1 MTDVKEKKR
10 LSPKE
15 REKQIVAEAIAFF
28 ADQGFGGQTREL
40 AKRIGV
46 TQPLLYRY
54 FASKEVLIERVYQ
67 DVFIG
72 RWREHWQTVL
82 TDRSLSIEDRLTR
95 VYREYA
101 RVIDNREWLR
111 ILILA
116 GMKGESLNHRYLEQV
131 REKLIE
137 PLCLE
142 MRFEAG
148 MKEPDSLPLTTQ
160 ETDLAWSF
168 HGTFIYRGIR
178 KWIYELPVEDD
189 LDIVVENAIRM
200 FLGGFPAA
208 LATILRSPAS
218 CAAPD
223 RQLRA
228 AGRQSRES

>member
-1 MTDVKEKKR
+1 MRDTKTKKR
-10 LSPKE
+10 LSPQE
-15 REKQIVAEAIAFF
+15 REKQIVTEAIAFF

-72 RWREHWQTVL
+72 RWREDWEQVL
-82 TDRSLSIEDRLTR
+82 TDRSLPIEERLIR
-95 VYREYA
+95 VYREYV
-101 RVIDNREWLR
+101 RVIDNREWIR

-116 GMKGESLNHRYLEQV
+116 GMKGESLNRRYLDQV

-142 MRFEAG
+142 MRLEAG
-148 MKEPDSLPLTTQ
+148 MKDPGSLPLTTQ

-189 LDIVVENAIRM
+189 LDALVENAIRL

-208 LATILRSPAS
+208 LAAILEPLPSRTSGPAS
-218 CAAPD
+218 ETGSHAS
-223 RQLRA
+223 
-228 AGRQSRES
+228 GIS

>member
-10 LSPKE
+10 LPPSD
-15 REKQIVAEAIAFF
+15 REKQIVKEAIAFF
-28 ADQGFGGQTREL
+28 ADHGFGGQTREL
-40 AKRIGV
+40 ARRIGV

-54 FASKEVLIERVYQ
+54 FASKEALIERVYQ
-67 DVFIG
+67 DVFVG
-72 RWREHWQTVL
+72 RWKENWQTTL
-82 TDRSLSIEDRLTR
+82 TDRSLSVEARLTR

-142 MRFEAG
+142 LRHEAG
-148 MKEPDSLPLTTQ
+148 LADPESLPLTTQ

-189 LDIVVENAIRM
+189 LDTVVQNAITV
-200 FLGGFPAA
+200 FLCGFPAA
-208 LATILRSPAS
+208 LASILPPPPTRARPA
-218 CAAPD
+218 
-223 RQLRA
+223 
-228 AGRQSRES
+228 G